1 MKNSKQ
7 IIKKLRKKII
17 EISYIK
23 KSAHLGSSLSCLEIL
38 FACFLEYKRKRCE
51 IILSKGHAA
60 LGYYVVFE
68 EFSKKIK
75 ASNFISDKSNL
86 WGHITKSSKKNSL
99 LKFGFG
105 SLGYGLGI
113 SAGLAYSNKNKK
125 VLTIVSDGELNEG
138 SFWESLFFV
147 HHHKLK
153 NLVLLIDYNKVQS
166 FGFCKD
172 IIDFKKIKNLFK
184 NYNFFVTQIN
194 GHSINEISKQIKLQ
208 TKLPK
213 IIICNTVKG
222 KGIKR
227 IENTIASH
235 YKPAL
240 LSDIKKL

>member
-1 MKNSKQ
+1 MKNFNE
-7 IIKKLRKKII
+7 IITKLRKRII
-17 EISYIK
+17 EISYK
-23 KSAHLGSSLSCLEIL
+23 RKSAHLGSSLSCLEIL
-38 FACFLEYKRKRCE
+38 FVCFLQNKKNNCE

-60 LGYYVVFE
+60 LAYYVVLE
-68 EFSKKIK
+68 EFSKKFN
-75 ASNFISDKSNL
+75 ASNFILDKSNL
-86 WGHITKSSKKNSL
+86 WGHITKSSNKNNF

-113 SAGLAYSNKNKK
+113 SAGLAYSNRKKK

-153 NLVLLIDYNKVQS
+153 NLILLIDYNKIQS

-172 IIDFKKIKNLFK
+172 IIDFKEIKNLFK

-194 GHSINEISKQIKLQ
+194 GHDVNSILKKINLK
-208 TKLPK
+208 TNYPK

-222 KGIKR
+222 KGISR

-240 LSDIKKL
+240 LSDFKK

>member
-38 FACFLEYKRKRCE
+38 FACFLEYNRKRCE

-153 NLVLLIDYNKVQS
+153 NLILFIDYNKVQS

-184 NYNFFVTQIN
+184 NYDFFVTQIN
-194 GHSINEISKQIKLQ
+194 GHNINEISKKIKLK

-213 IIICNTVKG
+213 IIICNTIKG
-222 KGIKR
+222 KGIRR

>member
-1 MKNSKQ
+1 MKNFKE
-7 IIKKLRKKII
+7 IIKKLRRKII
-17 EISYIK
+17 EISYK
-23 KSAHLGSSLSCLEIL
+23 RKSAHLGSSLSCLEIL
-38 FACFLEYKRKRCE
+38 FACFLENKKNKCD

-60 LGYYVVFE
+60 LAYYVVLE
-68 EFSKKIK
+68 EFSKKFN
-75 ASNFISDKSNL
+75 ASNFILDKSNL
-86 WGHITKSSKKNSL
+86 WGHITKSSNKNNF

-113 SAGLAYSNKNKK
+113 SAGLAYSNRKKK

-153 NLVLLIDYNKVQS
+153 NLTLLIDYNQIQS

-172 IIDFKKIKNLFK
+172 IIDFKNIKNLFK
-184 NYNFFVTQIN
+184 NYNFFVSQIN
-194 GHSINEISKQIKLQ
+194 GHNLNMISKKIKLK

-222 KGIKR
+222 KGIGR
-227 IENTIASH
+227 IENTIVSH

-240 LSDIKKL
+240 LSDIKKI